1 MVLAYGALALAI
13 AFGCRNERPSD
24 LEVDVRNVGFDHQVG
39 APVVILETREGGRI
53 LPIWIGPAEA
63 QAIAMELQR
72 IEAPRPLTH
81 DLMKSILDR
90 TGIALRRVRIT
101 DVKQETFFATLVLEQ
116 DGQEVEI
123 DSRPSDAIALA
134 LRCACPILV
143 SRALLDRGGRQQP
156 GDERPGPM
164 ARVWGL
170 GVQDVSPALAESLG
184 LGTAAGALVSD
195 TGQLAASV
203 GGLQRGDVI
212 LAVDDTPVATVRA
225 LSAVADSKPAVRRLE
240 VWRRGVRVVV
250 DFDPRQRGT
259 DDAGGE

>member
-1 MVLAYGALALAI
+1 
-13 AFGCRNERPSD
+13 
-24 LEVDVRNVGFDHQVG
+24 
-39 APVVILETREGGRI
+39 VVILATRGDGRI

-81 DLMKSILDR
+81 DLMKQILDR

-116 DGQEVEI
+116 DGEEVEI

-143 SRALLDRGGRQQP
+143 SRTLLDRAVPGRP
-156 GDERPGPM
+156 VGEHPGPM

-170 GVQDVSPALAESLG
+170 AVQDVNPLLAESLG
-184 LGTAAGALVSD
+184 LETPAGALVSD
-195 TGQLAASV
+195 TGRSV
-203 GGLQRGDVI
+203 PSMDGVQRGDVI
-212 LAVDDTPVATVRA
+212 VAVDDAPVATVSA
-225 LSAVADSKPAVRRLE
+225 LRAVADSKRMVRRLE
-240 VWRRGVRVVV
+240 VWRRGARVVV
-250 DFDPRQRGT
+250 DFDPRRQGA
-259 DDAGGE
+259 DAAAGE